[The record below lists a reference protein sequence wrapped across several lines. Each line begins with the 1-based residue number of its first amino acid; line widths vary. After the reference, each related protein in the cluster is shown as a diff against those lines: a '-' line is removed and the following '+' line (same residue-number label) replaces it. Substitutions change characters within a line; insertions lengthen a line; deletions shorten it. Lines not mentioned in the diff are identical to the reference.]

1 MVTRDEPP
9 LKTNHNLNFMC
20 VFARNNK
27 GGFAQL
33 QHLESTQDE
42 SQTCVQD
49 TKKNLK
55 MYLDRLHS
63 SLAHRTILQQLWRN
77 VSEIE

>member
-9 LKTNHNLNFMC
+9 LKTNHNLTFMC
-20 VFARNNK
+20 VFARNYK
-27 GGFAQL
+27 GGFTQL

-49 TKKNLK
+49 APKNLK

-63 SLAHRTILQQLWRN
+63 VLAHRTILQQLWRN